1 MPHNDDSPNGSGRS
15 TDRATLAPGRTS
27 SDASG
32 PGSPPSRARVV
43 SRREALRL
51 GMGALAAGTYATGL
65 FGGRAHA
72 LEPSGEGSAPL
83 PGAPPRSPL
92 SRDLILK
99 TIPASGEEVP
109 AIGMG
114 TWQTFMVEPREE
126 ELAPLREV
134 LRVFHESG
142 GRVVDS
148 SPMYGNAE
156 EVTGDLAADL
166 GLLDEFWVATK
177 VWTEGREEGIAQMQQ
192 SMSELRRR
200 DRIELMQVHNLVD
213 VEVHL
218 ETLEEWK
225 AQGRFRYIGITNTSA
240 QRYPRVEA
248 LLEDERLDFVQTN
261 YSLAER
267 QSAERILPKARE
279 RGIGVVVARPFAGGN
294 LFPRVRDR
302 PLPDWAAEF
311 DCTAWSQ
318 FFLKYIVSHPAV
330 TCAIPATS
338 NPDHMRENMGACRG
352 RLPDEPMRR
361 RMEELIDSL

>member
-1 MPHNDDSPNGSGRS
+1 MSE
-15 TDRATLAPGRTS
+15 
-27 SDASG
+27 G
-32 PGSPPSRARVV
+32 PRRARRSDDRPPARTVT
-43 SRREALRL
+43 RREALRL
-51 GMGALAAGTYATGL
+51 GAAALAAGAFVPGL
-65 FGGRAHA
+65 LRGRAHA
-72 LEPSGEGSAPL
+72 H
-83 PGAPPRSPL
+83 GAPTG

-99 TIPASGEEVP
+99 AIPASGEEIP

-114 TWQTFMVEPREE
+114 TWQTFMVEDREE

-134 LRVFHESG
+134 LRAFVEAG

-148 SPMYGNAE
+148 SPMYGRAE
-156 EVTGDLAADL
+156 EVTGALAADL
-166 GLLDEFWVATK
+166 GLLDDLWVATK
-177 VWTEGREEGIAQMQQ
+177 VWTEGRDDGIAQMEQ
-192 SMSELRRR
+192 SLSELRRSN
-200 DRIELMQVHNLVD
+200 IELMQVHNLVD

-218 ETLEEWK
+218 ETLAEWK

-248 LLEDERLDFVQTN
+248 LLDDERLDFVQTN
-261 YSLAER
+261 YSIAER
-267 QSAERILPKARE
+267 RSAERILPAAME
-279 RGIGVVVARPFAGGN
+279 RGIAVMVARPFAGGN

-302 PLPDWAAEF
+302 PLPEWAAEF

-338 NPDHMRENMGACRG
+338 NPGHMRENMGACRG

-361 RMEELIDSL
+361 RMEAVIDAL